1 MKVEY
6 LSISEFAERA
16 GVSKQAIY
24 KQVNNE
30 NSQIAPY
37 LLREG
42 KKTLIKETALKA
54 LYKVDVEYSTFTPQ
68 INNPEQPEATQEGR
82 IEVDEQPQQTTAE
95 QPNEQPNNPNSTAD
109 NQPISTDY
117 IAFLKAQ
124 VAELKA
130 EKEAVETRLNATIA
144 EKDSII
150 KDQTAQLAQL
160 AQQVAQIADKAL
172 ITTAQQQYLT
182 AKASG
187 EAVEVVAGEPPEA
200 EQIKTNHKKSFW
212 KRLFSIE
219 QGLKICGN
227 VLLLSQRYQNT
238 YIQRG

>member
-37 LLREG
+37 LLRQG
-42 KKTLIKETALKA
+42 KKTLIKETALKE
-54 LYKVDVEYSTFTPQ
+54 LYAVDVEYSTFTPL
-68 INNPEQPEATQEGR
+68 NDNPEQPEATQKGEAKV
-82 IEVDEQPQQTTAE
+82 EEQPTQTTAE
-95 QPNEQPNNPNSTAD
+95 QPQTQHNNPISTAD

-187 EAVEVVAGEPPEA
+187 ETAEIIAGEPPEA
-200 EQIKTNHKKSFW
+200 EQIRENHKKSFW
-212 KRLFSIE
+212 KRLFGIE
-219 QGLKICGN
+219 
-227 VLLLSQRYQNT
+227 
-238 YIQRG
+238 